1 MGAYENPQVI
11 KEPNYGQIFINNFQ
25 AGFAQQQAVRDRA
38 EKRREKQKMED
49 QKLADRQ
56 LAFDA
61 TVGKIEAGDATS
73 SLQQFGYLESDNYSE
88 NERLWKEGKI
98 SRDEYS
104 RNRSNSFRKIQ
115 ELAQIGKALDLQS
128 KNFDKLDE
136 SAFQNDPRSV
146 ALVKAWKEQKMKFKY
161 VGNDVELYFKD
172 GDKDV
177 LVDIDDLKN
186 DQFFNINDK
195 YKLADATLKNLTQA
209 ATVTKNIKNRSV
221 TDASGNVISSGVE
234 SYDKDVSFY
243 VDQIVKSDKMSKLF
257 ENKDDAGSLFKDDV
271 YEYLKANNKLEETA
285 NKIIK
290 EKGLKNVMGF
300 KKAFMENKAYDNPAY
315 RDVLDEVSKNV
326 IAQRAFDNYLPPAK
340 QLKTPMSGF
349 KSPSPSSITPS
360 SAAQAIETASK
371 DPVTFYNTQIT
382 TSPYGD
388 SNEGAE
394 ATEKPGV
401 FIVKSQGVDSKGN
414 VVQMPD
420 RPLDL
425 TNRVAFG
432 KYIGTIMNRHRSVV
446 GSSAEV
452 RAAVDKY
459 TTRKEIDRLYKN
471 FMDSLPKEKTKEELE
486 KEKREA
492 ERKKTQEQFNV
503 SPEMADAIKNN
514 YEAFNENNDF
524 SQPK

>member
-25 AGFAQQQAVRDRA
+25 AGFAQQQAVKERA
-38 EKRREKQKMED
+38 EKRREKQKMQD

-61 TVGKIEAGDATS
+61 NIGKIEAGDATS

-88 NERLWKEGKI
+88 NERLWQEGKI

-115 ELAQIGKALDLQS
+115 ELAQIGKSLDLQS

-136 SAFQNDPRSV
+136 SSFQNDPRSV

-172 GDKDV
+172 GDKNV
-177 LVDIDDLKN
+177 IVDIDDLKN

-209 ATVTKNIKNRSV
+209 ATITKNIKNRSV
-221 TDASGNVISSGVE
+221 TDANGNVISSGIE

-243 VDQIVKSDKMSKLF
+243 VDQIAKSDKMSKLF

-326 IAQRAFDNYLPPAK
+326 IAERAFNNHLPPAK

-349 KSPSPSSITPS
+349 KSAGPGSITPT
-360 SAAQAIETASK
+360 SAAQAIETAAL

-394 ATEKPGV
+394 ATDRPGIFV
-401 FIVKSQGVDSKGN
+401 VKSQGVDSQGN
-414 VVQMPD
+414 IVQMPD

-425 TNRVAFG
+425 TDRVAFG

-452 RAAVDKY
+452 RAATNKY
-459 TTRKEIDRLYKN
+459 TTKKEIDRLYKN
-471 FMDSLPKEKTKEELE
+471 FMDSLPKEANAPEDLE
-486 KEKREA
+486 DFKADISKSNKVQETLNDINKA
-492 ERKKTQEQFNV
+492 KKMQQ
-503 SPEMADAIKNN
+503 AGIK
-514 YEAFNENNDF
+514 
-524 SQPK
+524 

>member
-1 MGAYENPQVI
+1 M
-11 KEPNYGQIFINNFQ
+11 
-25 AGFAQQQAVRDRA
+25 
-38 EKRREKQKMED
+38 
-49 QKLADRQ
+49 L
-56 LAFDA
+56 L
-61 TVGKIEAGDATS
+61 
-73 SLQQFGYLESDNYSE
+73 SE
-88 NERLWKEGKI
+88 
-98 SRDEYS
+98 
-104 RNRSNSFRKIQ
+104 
-115 ELAQIGKALDLQS
+115 
-128 KNFDKLDE
+128 
-136 SAFQNDPRSV
+136 
-146 ALVKAWKEQKMKFKY
+146 
-161 VGNDVELYFKD
+161 
-172 GDKDV
+172 
-177 LVDIDDLKN
+177 N

-221 TDASGNVISSGVE
+221 TDANGNVISSVIE

-243 VDQIVKSDKMSKLF
+243 IDQIAKSDKMSKLF
-257 ENKDDAGSLFKDDV
+257 EDKDDAGSLFKDDV

-290 EKGLKNVMGF
+290 EKGLKNVIGF

-315 RDVLDEVSKNV
+315 RNVLDEVSKNV
-326 IAQRAFDNYLPPAK
+326 IAERAFNNYLPPAK

-349 KSPSPSSITPS
+349 KSASPGSSTPA

-394 ATEKPGV
+394 ATDKPGV
-401 FIVKSQGVDSKGN
+401 FVVKSQGVDSQGN
-414 VVQMPD
+414 IVQMKD

-452 RAAVDKY
+452 RAAVNKY
-459 TTRKEIDRLYKN
+459 TTKKEIDRLYKN
-471 FMDSLPKEKTKEELE
+471 FMDSLPKEE
-486 KEKREA
+486 KSENSDI
-492 ERKKTQEQFNV
+492 QNQLGV
-503 SPEMADAIKNN
+503 SPEMAEAIANN
-514 YEAFNENNDF
+514 LKLSNENNDF

>member
-11 KEPNYGQIFINNFQ
+11 QEPNYGQIFISNFQ
-25 AGFAQQQAVRDRA
+25 AGFAQQQAVKDRA

-61 TVGKIEAGDATS
+61 NVGKIEAGDATS

-88 NERLWKEGKI
+88 NERLWQEGKI

-146 ALVKAWKEQKMKFKY
+146 ALAKAWKEQKMKFKY

-177 LVDIDDLKN
+177 IVDIDDLKN
-186 DQFFNINDK
+186 DEFFNINDK

-209 ATVTKNIKNRSV
+209 ATITKNIKNRSV
-221 TDASGNVISSGVE
+221 TDANGNIISSGVE
-234 SYDKDVSFY
+234 SYDKDTSVY
-243 VDQIVKSDKMSKLF
+243 INQIVKSDKMSKLF

-290 EKGLKNVMGF
+290 EQGLKNVMGF

-326 IAQRAFDNYLPPAK
+326 IAERAFNNYLPPAK

-349 KSPSPSSITPS
+349 KSASPGAITPT
-360 SAAQAIETASK
+360 SAAQAIETAAL

-388 SNEGAE
+388 SNEGA
-394 ATEKPGV
+394 TSTTKPGV
-401 FIVKSQGVDSKGN
+401 FVIKSQGVDSQGGL
-414 VVQMPD
+414 VQMPD

-425 TNRVAFG
+425 TNRDAFG

-452 RAAVDKY
+452 RAAVNKY
-459 TTRKEIDRLYKN
+459 TTKKEIDRLYKN
-471 FMDSLPKEKTKEELE
+471 FMDSLPKEEELE
-486 KEKREA
+486 NSDI
-492 ERKKTQEQFNV
+492 QNQFGV
-503 SPEMADAIKNN
+503 SPDMAKAIGDNLKLS
-514 YEAFNENNDF
+514 NENNDF
-524 SQPK
+524 SQQK

>member
-11 KEPNYGQIFINNFQ
+11 QEPNYGQIFISNFQ
-25 AGFAQQQAVRDRA
+25 AGFAQQQAVKDRA

-61 TVGKIEAGDATS
+61 NVGKIEAGDATS

-88 NERLWKEGKI
+88 NERLWQEGKI

-186 DQFFNINDK
+186 DAFFNINDK

-209 ATVTKNIKNRSV
+209 ATITKNIKNRSV
-221 TDASGNVISSGVE
+221 TDANGNIISSGVE
-234 SYDKDVSFY
+234 SYDKDTSVY
-243 VDQIVKSDKMSKLF
+243 INQIVKSDKMSKLF

-290 EKGLKNVMGF
+290 EQGLGSKAVSKAF

-326 IAQRAFDNYLPPAK
+326 IAERAFNNYLPPAK

-349 KSPSPSSITPS
+349 KSASPGAITPA
-360 SAAQAIETASK
+360 SASQAIETAAL

-382 TSPYGD
+382 TSPYAD

-394 ATEKPGV
+394 AVTDTPGK
-401 FIVKSQGVDSKGN
+401 FIIKSQGVDSDGKL
-414 VVQMPD
+414 VQFPD

-452 RAAVDKY
+452 RAAVNKY
-459 TTRKEIDRLYKN
+459 TTKKEIDRLYKK
-471 FMDSLPKEKTKEELE
+471 FMDSLPKEKNIPNG
-486 KEKREA
+486 A
-492 ERKKTQEQFNV
+492 EDLDLSNMEIPIDPRFTAPTVGK
-503 SPEMADAIKNN
+503 P
-514 YEAFNENNDF
+514 ENNDF
-524 SQPK
+524 SQQK

>member
-25 AGFAQQQAVRDRA
+25 AGFAQQQAVKERA
-38 EKRREKQKMED
+38 EKRREKQKMQD

-61 TVGKIEAGDATS
+61 NIGKIEAGDATS

-88 NERLWKEGKI
+88 NERLWQEGKI

-136 SAFQNDPRSV
+136 SSFQNDPRSV
-146 ALVKAWKEQKMKFKY
+146 ALVKAWKEQKMKFRY

-172 GDKDV
+172 GDKNV
-177 LVDIDDLKN
+177 IVDIDDLKN

-209 ATVTKNIKNRSV
+209 ATITKNIRNRSV
-221 TDASGNVISSGVE
+221 TDAKGNIISSGVE
-234 SYDKDVSFY
+234 SYDKDVSVY
-243 VDQIVKSDKMSKLF
+243 IDQIVKSDKMSKLF

-290 EKGLKNVMGF
+290 EKGLKNVIGF

-315 RDVLDEVSKNV
+315 RNVLDEVSKNV
-326 IAQRAFDNYLPPAK
+326 IAERAFNNYLPPAK

-349 KSPSPSSITPS
+349 KSASPGSSTPA

-394 ATEKPGV
+394 ATDKPGV
-401 FIVKSQGVDSKGN
+401 FVVKSQGVDSQGN
-414 VVQMPD
+414 IVQMKD

-452 RAAVDKY
+452 RAAVNKY
-459 TTRKEIDRLYKN
+459 TTKKEIDRLYKN
-471 FMDSLPKEKTKEELE
+471 FMDSLPKEE
-486 KEKREA
+486 KSENSDI
-492 ERKKTQEQFNV
+492 QNQLGV
-503 SPEMADAIKNN
+503 SPEMAEAIANN
-514 YEAFNENNDF
+514 LKLSNENNDF